1 MPLSKVRMRERKRL
15 DRANVKPSIQLVK
28 PNRYLSAHI
37 KAYPEGFNPDGTY
50 RKDYNPDEDP
60 YINPLIRKGVQPK
73 LEYPKEFS

>member
-15 DRANVKPSIQLVK
+15 DRANVK